1 MLMFFNFLPRP
12 RIFFSR
18 VANFFPILAYY
29 YRQEL
34 MNLYDELQ
42 SIDLDDLLD
51 RLTSY
56 ATNRLKS
63 AGLKDLG
70 GKEPFD
76 FVGDLLLKVIEGT
89 RDWENANCS
98 FTDFMFGSLRSE
110 ISNFLKGSLVGQTQD
125 LLESHAYNNQDDI
138 KEERQQVSEL
148 LQQAGAD
155 DDELMVF
162 EYWLDGI
169 CKPREI
175 AEDLGID
182 VKEIYRTVKRL
193 ERRLPKIREQAKS
206 II

>member
-1 MLMFFNFLPRP
+1 
-12 RIFFSR
+12 
-18 VANFFPILAYY
+18 
-29 YRQEL
+29 

-110 ISNFLKGSLVGQTQD
+110 ISNFLKGSLVGKRRIFWRVTRII
-125 LLESHAYNNQDDI
+125 I
-138 KEERQQVSEL
+138 KMILKKKGNKFQN
-148 LQQAGAD
+148 
-155 DDELMVF
+155 
-162 EYWLDGI
+162 Y
-169 CKPREI
+169 CN
-175 AEDLGID
+175 
-182 VKEIYRTVKRL
+182 RL
-193 ERRLPKIREQAKS
+193 ERMMTN
-206 II
+206 